1 MEDKIS
7 EADAQKMYHQIQAM
21 EDIIKRE
28 EQVGED
34 LEQALLVSYIQLA
47 DYYVSE
53 EKYDVAKALYNRA
66 NEFIGEIFAH
76 NPDEYIGYSVI
87 VKGRMGMVYD
97 LEGQPEKAETI
108 LKENLDFTEK
118 IKNIKHSEITVQ
130 DHELYAETIN
140 NLVEFYD
147 RNHREEEGIDLK
159 IQLIKQ
165 YKQLGNHYQETEK
178 IENALECYC
187 DAKKSSEQLIE
198 YTDKRIEEIAELSK
212 EEIEEKDVVDYVEF
226 SNAKNEYFKEYIE
239 IEKNILLTFKKIH
252 FEKQVREYSIGIKSQ
267 IEENLEK
274 EIQMK
279 NKWEKVKSNIEDM
292 YDLVI
297 EHEENRIEELTEFL
311 EEMKKELKI

>member
-108 LKENLDFTEK
+108 
-118 IKNIKHSEITVQ
+118 
-130 DHELYAETIN
+130 N

-178 IENALECYC
+178 IENALECYG
-187 DAKKSSEQLIE
+187 DAKKTSEQLIE